1 MLFRILLSIL
11 LLQTQTVLA
20 QNKIWL
26 RAYDASLE
34 DFDVFLETS
43 SRMSYAEFQ
52 LNYLR
57 KQIQKFQIK
66 EKLISAQKLYLGGKN
81 EKAMRFF
88 NQITKEAY
96 SADWSKEEHRIIL
109 YAFLRSA
116 QIQEEE
122 EQAQA
127 LLILA
132 RNFNGRSLIEE
143 TYTDFNLFPP
153 PLMKQLEKIQEKNSV
168 LYPDWNTLFPNH
180 EIILVNGQKVKK
192 NKVTPLLAARYR
204 VTALSS
210 SHRAW
215 SKKIHLSELILKSIQ
230 TKKLTSGFCEKIT
243 LIPELK
249 KQKRLHLFSNSKC
262 KTSEDLILGIEP
274 QELNEK
280 NLKQDLELSQKLNL
294 RSGDVSKTEEENPD
308 QKWSHLPAWL
318 LVGAGI
324 IILSLLLSLG
334 GGNNKKPDEEYIY

>member
-11 LLQTQTVLA
+11 LFQTQTAPA
-20 QNKIWL
+20 QSKIWL
-26 RAYDASLE
+26 RAYDVSLE
-34 DFDVFLETS
+34 DFYVFLETS
-43 SRMSYAEFQ
+43 SRISYAELQ
-52 LNYLR
+52 LDYLR
-57 KQIQKFQIK
+57 RQTQKFQIK

-116 QIQEEE
+116 QIQEEKG
-122 EQAQA
+122 QAQA

-132 RNFNGRSLIEE
+132 RNFNDRPLLEE

-180 EIILVNGQKVKK
+180 EIILVNGRKVEK
-192 NKVTPLLAARYR
+192 NKAAPFLAARYR

-215 SKKIHLSELILKSIQ
+215 SKKIHLSELVLKSIQ
-230 TKKLTSGFCEKIT
+230 TEKLTSGFCEKAT

-249 KQKRLHLFSNSKC
+249 KQKRFHLFSNSKC
-262 KTSEDLILGIEP
+262 KTSKDLVLGIEP

-294 RSGDVSKTEEENPD
+294 RPGEASQAEEENPD
-308 QKWSHLPAWL
+308 QQWPHLPAWL
-318 LVGAGI
+318 LAGAGI
-324 IILSLLLSLG
+324 ITLSLLVSL
-334 GGNNKKPDEEYIY
+334 GGNNKKSEEEYIY

>member
-11 LLQTQTVLA
+11 LFQTQAVFA
-20 QNKIWL
+20 QDKIWL

-34 DFDVFLETS
+34 DFYVFLETS

-52 LNYLR
+52 LNHLR
-57 KQIQKFQIK
+57 EQIQKFQIK
-66 EKLISAQKLYLGGKN
+66 EKLISAQKLYLDGKN
-81 EKAMRFF
+81 KKAMRFF

-116 QIQEEE
+116 QIQEEK

-132 RNFNGRSLIEE
+132 RNFNGRSLLEE

-153 PLMKQLEKIQEKNSV
+153 PLMNQLEKIQEKNSV
-168 LYPDWNTLFPNH
+168 LYLDWNTLFPNH
-180 EIILVNGQKVKK
+180 EIILVNGQKVEK
-192 NKVTPLLAARYR
+192 NKAAPLLANRYR

-215 SKKIHLSELILKSIQ
+215 SKKIHLSELGLKSIQ
-230 TKKLTSGFCEKIT
+230 TEKLTSDLCEKAT
-243 LIPELK
+243 LIPELE
-249 KQKRLHLFSNSKC
+249 KQKRFYLFSNSKC
-262 KTSEDLILGIEP
+262 KTSKDLILGIEP
-274 QELNEK
+274 KELNEK
-280 NLKQDLELSQKLNL
+280 NLKQDLELSQRLNL
-294 RSGDVSKTEEENPD
+294 RSGEVSQTKEENPD
-308 QKWSHLPAWL
+308 QQWSHLPAWL

-324 IILSLLLSLG
+324 ITLSLLVSL
-334 GGNNKKPDEEYIY
+334 GGNNKKPEEEYIY